1 MAMTQPNES
10 EQDVYVKGEV
20 LFTIFENETE
30 HFSIAK
36 IKIQDT
42 NTSYEEKEIVIKGH
56 FIHLQESTPYC
67 FFGTLKNH
75 PKFGTQFQVTS
86 YQTVIPDT
94 EDGLIAYLCSDLFY
108 GVGEKTATRIVTTLG
123 ENAIDIILKHP
134 ESLDDVPGLKKD
146 KAQKFVETLKEN
158 QGFEHV
164 AVYLSK
170 YDIGLKLAQKIY
182 QEYKEE
188 AIDIIQD
195 DPYKLVFDIEGFG
208 FRTADR
214 MAQKNGLSL
223 THPNRIG
230 AGCIY
235 ILQKSVQIGH
245 VYLPLENC
253 IEQVM
258 DLLSDGISNLTAD
271 MIHDQIREMNARKTV
286 IMMDENVYLPS
297 LYYAEDGFVSHIQ
310 RLMKQKAVQ
319 EVPLADLMKITGD
332 IEETEILSYGK
343 DQFEAIRASLHS
355 KITIVTGGPGTGKTT
370 VIKGILHAYAHIH
383 DVALDIRDYK
393 DESEYPFVLTAPT
406 GRAAKRLYESTGLPA
421 VTIHRLL
428 GWNGH
433 QSFEKNHHDP
443 LDGKFL
449 IVDEFSMVDIWLANS
464 LFKAIPDDMQV
475 LLVGDED
482 QLPSVG
488 PGQVLS
494 DLLASEKIPYI
505 RLNEVYRQKE
515 GSKIIDL
522 AHHIKN
528 DSCTHD
534 VLKNDH
540 DFSFITCSEQ
550 QMIHVVTTIIN
561 KAFDRGVDIK
571 DIQVLAPIY
580 RSRVGINELN
590 KQLQYVINPKSDQ
603 KREIV
608 YFDTIFRVGDKVI
621 QLINQPEDGIYNG
634 DIGEIVAIFTA
645 DENKENEEQLVILYE
660 DKEIVY
666 SKNEYTNIM
675 HAYCISIHKS
685 QGSEFPIVLMPV
697 LHTYNRMLRKNLL
710 YTAITRSKQ
719 SLIICGEETSFLEG
733 VQTLDTNRRYTSL
746 CPQLSERL
754 DSNTETL
761 NQMEEDVEI
770 SPYDFM

>member
-253 IEQVM
+253 IEQVL

-494 DLLASEKIPYI
+494 DLLASERIPYI

-590 KQLQYVINPKSDQ
+590 KQLQHVINPKSDQ

-761 NQMEEDVEI
+761 NQMDEDVEI

>member
-271 MIHDQIREMNARKTV
+271 MIRDQIREMNARKTV

-310 RLMKQKAVQ
+310 RLMKQKSVQ

-590 KQLQYVINPKSDQ
+590 KQLQHVINPKSDQ

-761 NQMEEDVEI
+761 NQMDEDVEI

>member
-1 MAMTQPNES
+1 
-10 EQDVYVKGEV
+10 
-20 LFTIFENETE
+20 
-30 HFSIAK
+30 
-36 IKIQDT
+36 
-42 NTSYEEKEIVIKGH
+42 
-56 FIHLQESTPYC
+56 
-67 FFGTLKNH
+67 
-75 PKFGTQFQVTS
+75 
-86 YQTVIPDT
+86 
-94 EDGLIAYLCSDLFY
+94 
-108 GVGEKTATRIVTTLG
+108 
-123 ENAIDIILKHP
+123 
-134 ESLDDVPGLKKD
+134 
-146 KAQKFVETLKEN
+146 
-158 QGFEHV
+158 
-164 AVYLSK
+164 
-170 YDIGLKLAQKIY
+170 
-182 QEYKEE
+182 
-188 AIDIIQD
+188 
-195 DPYKLVFDIEGFG
+195 
-208 FRTADR
+208 
-214 MAQKNGLSL
+214 
-223 THPNRIG
+223 
-230 AGCIY
+230 
-235 ILQKSVQIGH
+235 
-245 VYLPLENC
+245 
-253 IEQVM
+253 
-258 DLLSDGISNLTAD
+258 
-271 MIHDQIREMNARKTV
+271 
-286 IMMDENVYLPS
+286 
-297 LYYAEDGFVSHIQ
+297 
-310 RLMKQKAVQ
+310 
-319 EVPLADLMKITGD
+319 
-332 IEETEILSYGK
+332 
-343 DQFEAIRASLHS
+343 
-355 KITIVTGGPGTGKTT
+355 
-370 VIKGILHAYAHIH
+370 
-383 DVALDIRDYK
+383 
-393 DESEYPFVLTAPT
+393 
-406 GRAAKRLYESTGLPA
+406 
-421 VTIHRLL
+421 
-428 GWNGH
+428 
-433 QSFEKNHHDP
+433 
-443 LDGKFL
+443 
-449 IVDEFSMVDIWLANS
+449 
-464 LFKAIPDDMQV
+464 PDDMQV

-494 DLLASEKIPYI
+494 DLLASERIPYI

-534 VLKNDH
+534 VLINDH

-590 KQLQYVINPKSDQ
+590 KQLQHVINPKSDQ

-746 CPQLSERL
+746 GPQLSERL